1 MLLEKNKPLLIDQAD
16 AQLDQDSIKRLSTY
30 LLAMKKNR
38 QIIVATHNANIS
50 VLGDLDLLY
59 HLNTETISK
68 SSSATPF

>member
-16 AQLDQDSIKRLSTY
+16 AELDQDSIKRLPTY

-50 VLGDLDLLY
+50 VLGDLDL
-59 HLNTETISK
+59 
-68 SSSATPF
+68 